1 MSEQLSQAQ
10 HDSLDGVLAP
20 AETPGLI
27 GHEAQ
32 AARVLRAIEAGK
44 LPHGLILS
52 GPKGIGKATFAFHLA
67 RRLAAGPAAAGR
79 DFASADVASPLFR
92 QVASGAHPQVLH
104 LTRPAT
110 ERGAG
115 FKTVLAVDEIR
126 KIGEFLSMTSGDG
139 GYRIVIIDPAD
150 DLRAAAANAVLKN
163 LEEPPRK
170 TVFLLISHSAGRLL
184 PTIRSRCQLLRFEP
198 LSDAQV
204 AAAMQAT
211 GVEAGGEEERLQ
223 LAAQAGGS
231 VRKAI
236 LLSQFGGLDI
246 VAALDDAV
254 RNPGDIPLQHKLADA
269 VSGRDREAQFA
280 IFNDRALEALADAA
294 SRAAGEG
301 DIHRANSIADAWQE
315 ARIAIPETETY
326 NLDQRQHALTMIG
339 RLNRMLAGDF
349 RRM

>member
-1 MSEQLSQAQ
+1 M
-10 HDSLDGVLAP
+10 
-20 AETPGLI
+20 
-27 GHEAQ
+27 
-32 AARVLRAIEAGK
+32 
-44 LPHGLILS
+44 
-52 GPKGIGKATFAFHLA
+52 
-67 RRLAAGPAAAGR
+67 
-79 DFASADVASPLFR
+79 
-92 QVASGAHPQVLH
+92 ASGAHPQVLH

-110 ERGAG
+110 ERGTG

-126 KIGEFLSMTSGDG
+126 KIGEFLSMTAGDG
-139 GYRIVIIDPAD
+139 GYRVVIIDPAD

-163 LEEPPRK
+163 LEEPPRR

-184 PTIRSRCQLLRFEP
+184 PTIRSRCQMLRFEP

-204 AAAMQAT
+204 AAAMRVA
-211 GVEAGGEEERLQ
+211 GVGAGGEEERLA
-223 LAAQAGGS
+223 LARQAGGS
-231 VRKAI
+231 VRRAI

-246 VAALDDAV
+246 VAALDDAI

-280 IFNDRALEALADAA
+280 IFNDHALEALADAA

-315 ARIAIPETETY
+315 ARIAITETETY

-339 RLNRMLAGDF
+339 RLNRLLGGDS